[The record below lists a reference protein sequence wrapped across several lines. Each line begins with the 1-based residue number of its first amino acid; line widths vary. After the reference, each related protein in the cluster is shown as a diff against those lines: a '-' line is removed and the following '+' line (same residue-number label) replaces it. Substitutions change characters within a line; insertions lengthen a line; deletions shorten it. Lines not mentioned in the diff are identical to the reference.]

1 MFKVGAGTK
10 VGVLSLSSTY
20 YSDSFQIEIIVN
32 PYFNKN
38 RIPYGE
44 DDFPLAPD
52 IEPAIRYSPNEEVEV
67 GLKLQTSLTN
77 SDISLYFFSGNDRS
91 PSLYTGII
99 SAESSTDLR
108 MDLGYRK
115 TTMLGSD
122 YVTFVGDFTVR
133 AEGAIYNTK
142 TPSIKDTGLE
152 NNYFEDQ
159 KKKIGIDK
167 YFSDLKSGKPQIF
180 GLYWSKA
187 QSEIRHSKEME
198 TVKKWLNNLWN
209 YNYEGKNVFDP
220 NRELVYAD
228 RVRRREPG
236 DDTLGLSPHCDAGSI
251 ERWTDK
257 AYQKIYNDIFSD
269 NFENFNPFDAKYRD
283 ETIEFESPAVAHVF
297 RTFQGWT
304 ALTEQGPNDGT
315 LQLIPIAK
323 GMSYVLTRALLDDV
337 PENELCGS
345 KAGKALS
352 INEKYHSL
360 LLEGLISIPKM
371 NPGDTIW
378 WHPDV
383 VHAVEEKHQGKNY
396 SNVIYVGATPYC
408 KKNIDYIKKQSK
420 KFIEGK
426 SPPDFAP
433 EDYEVNYKGRVTVND
448 LSELAKKQLGL
459 VDWN

>member
-1 MFKVGAGTK
+1 MN
-10 VGVLSLSSTY
+10 L
-20 YSDSFQIEIIVN
+20 IEIQ
-32 PYFNKN
+32 N
-38 RIPYGE
+38 RIISEKIKLRKKSKNFVNNFKKIEKYIQKEVVIIKESKDTIIPEIEFE
-44 DDFPLAPD
+44 D
-52 IEPAIRYSPNEEVEV
+52 I
-67 GLKLQTSLTN
+67 
-77 SDISLYFFSGNDRS
+77 
-91 PSLYTGII
+91 
-99 SAESSTDLR
+99 
-108 MDLGYRK
+108 
-115 TTMLGSD
+115 
-122 YVTFVGDFTVR
+122 
-133 AEGAIYNTK
+133 
-142 TPSIKDTGLE
+142 SIKDQTIIKDKVFKRGCVIIRNVFDKKKVRELNEDLDKYVLE

-209 YNYEGKNVFDP
+209 YNYGGKNVFDP
-220 NRELVYAD
+220 NGELVYAD

-433 EDYEVNYKGRVTVND
+433 EDYEVNYKGRVTTND

>member
-1 MFKVGAGTK
+1 MNLT
-10 VGVLSLSSTY
+10 
-20 YSDSFQIEIIVN
+20 EIR
-32 PYFNKN
+32 NK
-38 RIPYGE
+38 
-44 DDFPLAPD
+44 
-52 IEPAIRYSPNEEVEV
+52 
-67 GLKLQTSLTN
+67 
-77 SDISLYFFSGNDRS
+77 
-91 PSLYTGII
+91 II
-99 SAESSTDLR
+99 SEKINLRKKSDNFVYNFKKIEKYIQKEVKIIKESKSSVIPEIEFED
-108 MDLGYRK
+108 
-115 TTMLGSD
+115 
-122 YVTFVGDFTVR
+122 
-133 AEGAIYNTK
+133 I
-142 TPSIKDTGLE
+142 SIKDQTIIKDKIFKRGCVIIRNAFDKKKMEDLNDDLDKYVLE

-209 YNYEGKNVFDP
+209 YNYGGKNVFDP

-228 RVRRREPG
+228 RLRRREPG

-269 NFENFNPFDAKYRD
+269 NFENFNPYDAKYRD

-383 VHAVEEKHQGKNY
+383 VHAVEEKHLGKNY

-433 EDYEVNYKGRVTVND
+433 EDYEVDYKGRVTVND

-459 VDWN
+459 IDWN

>member
-1 MFKVGAGTK
+1 MN
-10 VGVLSLSSTY
+10 L
-20 YSDSFQIEIIVN
+20 IEIQ
-32 PYFNKN
+32 N
-38 RIPYGE
+38 RIISEKIKLRKKSKNFVNNFKKIEKYIQKEVAIIKESKDSIIPEIEFE
-44 DDFPLAPD
+44 D
-52 IEPAIRYSPNEEVEV
+52 I
-67 GLKLQTSLTN
+67 
-77 SDISLYFFSGNDRS
+77 
-91 PSLYTGII
+91 
-99 SAESSTDLR
+99 
-108 MDLGYRK
+108 
-115 TTMLGSD
+115 
-122 YVTFVGDFTVR
+122 
-133 AEGAIYNTK
+133 
-142 TPSIKDTGLE
+142 SIKDQKIIKDKVFKRGCVIIRNVFDKKKVIELNEDLDKYVLE

-269 NFENFNPFDAKYRD
+269 NFENFNPYDARYRD

-323 GMSYVLTRALLDDV
+323 GMSYVLTRAVLDDV

>member
-1 MFKVGAGTK
+1 MN
-10 VGVLSLSSTY
+10 L
-20 YSDSFQIEIIVN
+20 IEIQNKIISEKIKLRNKSKNVVN
-32 PYFNKN
+32 NFKKIEKYIQKEVTIIKESKDTI
-38 RIPYGE
+38 IPE
-44 DDFPLAPD
+44 
-52 IEPAIRYSPNEEVEV
+52 IEFE
-67 GLKLQTSLTN
+67 
-77 SDISLYFFSGNDRS
+77 DIS
-91 PSLYTGII
+91 
-99 SAESSTDLR
+99 
-108 MDLGYRK
+108 
-115 TTMLGSD
+115 
-122 YVTFVGDFTVR
+122 
-133 AEGAIYNTK
+133 TK
-142 TPSIKDTGLE
+142 DQATIKDKVFKRGCVIIRNVFDKNKVKDLNEDLDKYVLE

-198 TVKKWLNNLWN
+198 TVKKWLNNFWN

-315 LQLIPIAK
+315 LQLIPIVK

-383 VHAVEEKHQGKNY
+383 VHAVEEKHKGKNY

-433 EDYEVNYKGRVTVND
+433 EDYEVNYKGRVKVND

-459 VDWN
+459 IDWN

>member
-1 MFKVGAGTK
+1 MN
-10 VGVLSLSSTY
+10 L
-20 YSDSFQIEIIVN
+20 IEIQ
-32 PYFNKN
+32 N
-38 RIPYGE
+38 RIVFE
-44 DDFPLAPD
+44 KIKLRKKSKNFVNNFKK
-52 IEPAIRYSPNEEVEV
+52 IEKYIQKEVAIIKESKDSIIPEIEFE
-67 GLKLQTSLTN
+67 
-77 SDISLYFFSGNDRS
+77 DISNKDQ
-91 PSLYTGII
+91 TI
-99 SAESSTDLR
+99 
-108 MDLGYRK
+108 
-115 TTMLGSD
+115 
-122 YVTFVGDFTVR
+122 
-133 AEGAIYNTK
+133 
-142 TPSIKDTGLE
+142 IKDKVFKRGCIIIRNVFDKKKVRELNEDLDKYVLE

-159 KKKIGIDK
+159 KKKTDIDK

-269 NFENFNPFDAKYRD
+269 NFENFNPYDAKYRD

-315 LQLIPIAK
+315 LQLIPIVK

>member
-1 MFKVGAGTK
+1 MN
-10 VGVLSLSSTY
+10 L
-20 YSDSFQIEIIVN
+20 IEIQ
-32 PYFNKN
+32 N
-38 RIPYGE
+38 RIISEKIKLRKKSKNFVNNFKKIEKYIQKEVAIIKESKDSIIPEIEFE
-44 DDFPLAPD
+44 D
-52 IEPAIRYSPNEEVEV
+52 I
-67 GLKLQTSLTN
+67 
-77 SDISLYFFSGNDRS
+77 
-91 PSLYTGII
+91 
-99 SAESSTDLR
+99 
-108 MDLGYRK
+108 
-115 TTMLGSD
+115 
-122 YVTFVGDFTVR
+122 
-133 AEGAIYNTK
+133 
-142 TPSIKDTGLE
+142 SIKDQMIIKDKVFKRGCVIIRNVFDKNKVKDLNEDLDKYVLE

-209 YNYEGKNVFDP
+209 YNYGGKNVFDP

-269 NFENFNPFDAKYRD
+269 NFENFNPYDARYRD

-315 LQLIPIAK
+315 LQLIPIVK

-433 EDYEVNYKGRVTVND
+433 EDYEVNYKGRVTTND

>member
-1 MFKVGAGTK
+1 MN
-10 VGVLSLSSTY
+10 L
-20 YSDSFQIEIIVN
+20 IEIQ
-32 PYFNKN
+32 NK
-38 RIPYGE
+38 
-44 DDFPLAPD
+44 
-52 IEPAIRYSPNEEVEV
+52 
-67 GLKLQTSLTN
+67 
-77 SDISLYFFSGNDRS
+77 
-91 PSLYTGII
+91 II
-99 SAESSTDLR
+99 SEKINLRKKSKNFVNNFKKIEKYIQKEVAIIKESKDSIIPEIEFED
-108 MDLGYRK
+108 
-115 TTMLGSD
+115 
-122 YVTFVGDFTVR
+122 
-133 AEGAIYNTK
+133 I
-142 TPSIKDTGLE
+142 SIKDQKIIKDKVFKRGCVIIRNVFDKKKVRELNEDLDKYVLE

-187 QSEIRHSKEME
+187 QLEIRHSKEME

-269 NFENFNPFDAKYRD
+269 NFENFNPYDAKYRD

-315 LQLIPIAK
+315 LQLIPIVK

-459 VDWN
+459 IDWN

>member
-1 MFKVGAGTK
+1 MN
-10 VGVLSLSSTY
+10 L
-20 YSDSFQIEIIVN
+20 IEIQNKIISEKIKLRKKSKNVVN
-32 PYFNKN
+32 NFKKIEKYIQKEVTIIKESKDTI
-38 RIPYGE
+38 IPE
-44 DDFPLAPD
+44 
-52 IEPAIRYSPNEEVEV
+52 IEFE
-67 GLKLQTSLTN
+67 
-77 SDISLYFFSGNDRS
+77 DISTKDQ
-91 PSLYTGII
+91 
-99 SAESSTDLR
+99 
-108 MDLGYRK
+108 
-115 TTMLGSD
+115 TT
-122 YVTFVGDFTVR
+122 
-133 AEGAIYNTK
+133 
-142 TPSIKDTGLE
+142 IKDKVFKRGCVIIRNVFDKNKVKDLNEDLDKYVLE

-159 KKKIGIDK
+159 KKIGIDK

-198 TVKKWLNNLWN
+198 TVKKWLNNFWN

-269 NFENFNPFDAKYRD
+269 NFENFNPFDARYRD

-315 LQLIPIAK
+315 LQLIPIVK

-371 NPGDTIW
+371 KPGDTIW

-459 VDWN
+459 IDWN

>member
-1 MFKVGAGTK
+1 MN
-10 VGVLSLSSTY
+10 L
-20 YSDSFQIEIIVN
+20 IEIQ
-32 PYFNKN
+32 NK
-38 RIPYGE
+38 
-44 DDFPLAPD
+44 
-52 IEPAIRYSPNEEVEV
+52 
-67 GLKLQTSLTN
+67 
-77 SDISLYFFSGNDRS
+77 
-91 PSLYTGII
+91 II
-99 SAESSTDLR
+99 SEKIKLRKKSKNFVNNFKKIEKYIQKEVAIIKESKDSIIPEIEFED
-108 MDLGYRK
+108 
-115 TTMLGSD
+115 
-122 YVTFVGDFTVR
+122 
-133 AEGAIYNTK
+133 I
-142 TPSIKDTGLE
+142 SIKDQTIIKDKVFKRGCVIIRNVFDKKKVRELNEDLDKYVLE

-269 NFENFNPFDAKYRD
+269 NFENFNPYDAKYRD

-315 LQLIPIAK
+315 LQLIPIVK

-371 NPGDTIW
+371 KPGDTIW

-433 EDYEVNYKGRVTVND
+433 EDYEVNYKGRVRVND

>member
-1 MFKVGAGTK
+1 MN
-10 VGVLSLSSTY
+10 L
-20 YSDSFQIEIIVN
+20 IEIQ
-32 PYFNKN
+32 N
-38 RIPYGE
+38 RIISEKIKLRKKSKNFVNNFKKIEKYIQKEVAIIKESKDSIIPE
-44 DDFPLAPD
+44 IEFKD
-52 IEPAIRYSPNEEVEV
+52 I
-67 GLKLQTSLTN
+67 
-77 SDISLYFFSGNDRS
+77 
-91 PSLYTGII
+91 
-99 SAESSTDLR
+99 
-108 MDLGYRK
+108 
-115 TTMLGSD
+115 
-122 YVTFVGDFTVR
+122 
-133 AEGAIYNTK
+133 
-142 TPSIKDTGLE
+142 SIKDQTIIKDKVFKRGCVIIRNVFDKKRVKELNEDLDKYVLE

-209 YNYEGKNVFDP
+209 YNYKGKHVFDP

-360 LLEGLISIPKM
+360 LLEGLVSIPKM
-371 NPGDTIW
+371 KPGDTIW

>member
-1 MFKVGAGTK
+1 MNI
-10 VGVLSLSSTY
+10 
-20 YSDSFQIEIIVN
+20 IEIQ
-32 PYFNKN
+32 NKIISEKIKLKN
-38 RIPYGE
+38 KSKNYLGN
-44 DDFPLAPD
+44 FKN
-52 IEPAIRYSPNEEVEV
+52 IEKYIKKEVEIIKRFEDSIIPEIEFKNILIENKRTINENV
-67 GLKLQTSLTN
+67 LKR
-77 SDISLYFFSGNDRS
+77 GCV
-91 PSLYTGII
+91 II
-99 SAESSTDLR
+99 RNVFDEKKMKDLNENL
-108 MDLGYRK
+108 DQ
-115 TTMLGSD
+115 
-122 YVTFVGDFTVR
+122 YV
-133 AEGAIYNTK
+133 
-142 TPSIKDTGLE
+142 LE

-167 YFSDLKSGKPQIF
+167 YFSELKSGKPQIF

-187 QSEIRHSKEME
+187 QSEIRHSQEME
-198 TVKKWLNNLWN
+198 QVKKWLNNLWN
-209 YNYEGKNVFDP
+209 YNYKDKSVFDP
-220 NRELVYAD
+220 NKELVYAD
-228 RVRRREPG
+228 RIRRREPG

-251 ERWTDK
+251 ERWTDE
-257 AYQKIYNDIFSD
+257 AYQKIYDDIFSD
-269 NFENFNPFDAKYRD
+269 NFENYNPFDAKYRD

-323 GMSYVLTRALLDDV
+323 GMAYVLTRALLDDV

-352 INEKYHSL
+352 INEQYHSL

-371 NPGDTIW
+371 YPGDTIW

-383 VHAVEEKHQGKNY
+383 VHAVEEKHMGKTF

-426 SPPDFAP
+426 SPPDFAA
-433 EDYEVNYKGRVTVND
+433 EDYEINYKGRTKIND

-459 VDWN
+459 IDWN